1 MKRAQRGHSLTVT
14 STKGIR
20 MEKYDLSDFI
30 NIMERLTAED
40 GCPWDRVQ
48 THDSLK
54 KYLLEESYEVVEAI
68 EKEDTQNLCEEL
80 GDVLLQVV
88 FHSLIAKKQNEFTFD
103 DVVTGVSKKMLLRHP
118 HIFGEVEANTTKE
131 VNDNWESI
139 KKKEKGYTNNT
150 QVLKAVPKAMPALM
164 RGQKLVSKATRFG
177 YYENNNDKDKLTDS
191 LNALQCEEN
200 CTVENKMEIV
210 GNILLGVLEFCENN
224 KINAEYALTKE
235 LEKFINRFESFEI
248 QG

>member
-1 MKRAQRGHSLTVT
+1 
-14 STKGIR
+14 

-68 EKEDTQNLCEEL
+68 EKKDTQNLCEEL

-139 KKKEKGYTNNT
+139 KKQEKGYTNNT

-164 RGQKLVSKATRFG
+164 RGQKLVSKAAKFG
-177 YYENNNDKDKLTDS
+177 YNENYNDNDKLADN

-200 CTVENKMEIV
+200 NTVEDKMEIV
-210 GNILLGVLEFCENN
+210 GNILLGVLKFCENN

>member
-1 MKRAQRGHSLTVT
+1 
-14 STKGIR
+14 
-20 MEKYDLSDFI
+20 MEKYDLNDFI
-30 NIMERLTAED
+30 KIMERLIAED

-54 KYLLEESYEVVEAI
+54 KYLLEESYEVVDAI
-68 EKEDTQNLCEEL
+68 DKEDTENLCEEL

-118 HIFGEVEANTTKE
+118 HIFGDVEANTTKE

-139 KKKEKGYTNNT
+139 KKAEKGYTNNT

-164 RGQKLVSKATRFG
+164 RGQKIVSKAARFG
-177 YYENNNDKDKLTDS
+177 YSENIGAKIG
-191 LNALQCEEN
+191 LNALKCEEN
-200 CTVENKMEIV
+200 STVEDKMEIV
-210 GNILLGVLEFCENN
+210 GNILLGALEFCENN